1 MFKMFK
7 MLFISQE
14 YHKIYS
20 LRGRGLKGKGKGVSG
35 ATQATKFMSVC
46 TSQKVEF
53 FKIYFNLKLV
63 YLKRVERVCYL
74 SLTKLD

>member
-1 MFKMFK
+1 MFK

-14 YHKIYS
+14 YHKIYC